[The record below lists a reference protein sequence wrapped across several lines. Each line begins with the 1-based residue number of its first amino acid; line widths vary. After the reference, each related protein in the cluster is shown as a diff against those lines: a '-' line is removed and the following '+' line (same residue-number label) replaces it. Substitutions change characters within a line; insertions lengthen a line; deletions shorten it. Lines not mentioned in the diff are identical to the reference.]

1 MDLENLLEV
10 NSGGLLLVYA
20 ETVVRGDGDAFVAAH
35 SFMCVR
41 RIMRIRAFK
50 RRISVSKHG
59 AFVGENDEIGNG
71 FLNEVYYDG
80 CCTRVRAEEKS
91 KNTRTDDGGA
101 VVAHH
106 AHD

>member
-1 MDLENLLEV
+1 M
-10 NSGGLLLVYA
+10 
-20 ETVVRGDGDAFVAAH
+20 
-35 SFMCVR
+35 
-41 RIMRIRAFK
+41 RAFK
-50 RRISVSKHG
+50 RRISVSKHTRFCRG
-59 AFVGENDEIGNG
+59 KRRDRKRI
-71 FLNEVYYDG
+71 LNEVYYDG